1 MQSGCVLTETKIE
14 GSSLALLRL
23 PAGVLWGR
31 GFAGTAGEAAN
42 PC

>member
-1 MQSGCVLTETKIE
+1 MRSGLFLTETKIE

-23 PAGVLWGR
+23 PAGILWVR
-31 GFAGTAGEAAN
+31 GFAGTASVTAN